1 MLGAG
6 FSYLVSLVLM
16 VATLARF
23 SAAEDLGAAVMVT
36 LGPEELAWVMKD
48 MGSLKGCATS
58 VSLEAEVTKFSA
70 GAAV

>member
-6 FSYLVSLVLM
+6 ASYLVSLVLM

-36 LGPEELAWVMKD
+36 LGPELAWVMKD